1 MGSHPNELTS
11 LAVKDVPGEK
21 YHSVPVEVTS
31 RSRGSDGLV
40 IVSRCDYYEYLKCY
54 CLAFP
59 HSDYPHG
66 IQAVTLSPRN
76 NTDIISFLVAPA
88 NFYDFSRK
96 LNKFELQSGFG
107 YEYIVN
113 YEIYQQ
119 YLGSEENPCKQNL
132 SWQVDNCKMEKES
145 CKE

>member
-1 MGSHPNELTS
+1 MN
-11 LAVKDVPGEK
+11 VPGEK
-21 YHSVPVEVTS
+21 YQSVPVEVS
-31 RSRGSDGLV
+31 SSGGSGLV
-40 IVSRCDYYEYLKCY
+40 VVTRCDYYKYLKCY
-54 CLAFP
+54 CLDFP

-76 NTDIISFLVAPA
+76 QTDIIAFLVAPA

-96 LNKFELQSGFG
+96 LNKLELQSGFG

-119 YLGSEENPCKQNL
+119 YLGSAENPCKPNL
-132 SWQVDNCKMEKES
+132 SWQVDNCKMEKVLS
-145 CKE
+145 LILLLSV